1 MTRPSNHCWKATAR
15 RLLLGLALPWAL
27 GAVLPAAAAEAADSA
42 AAQAKLATVR
52 EHIEDLTKR
61 RGEEL
66 RQRDAVAAKLRQAD
80 LAITAQRRALDGL
93 RAAAAVAETRRNQ
106 ARAEQARTRA
116 ELDAERA
123 ALAAQIGAAYRMGRQ
138 GEIKMLLN
146 QSNPTTFGRMLT
158 YEGYLGRER
167 GAQIN
172 AIRTR
177 QQRLDLLAV
186 ETLQRSARLKTLQ
199 DDAQHQLGDLEKSR
213 QERVLVLAE
222 IAQRVKTGDENLA
235 DLKHQEQALQ
245 ALLTELSPELEEF
258 PSGTQRPFEQ
268 WRGKLPWPV
277 AGHLVEGSHEL
288 PNGVL
293 IEAVK
298 GAKVRAP
305 FAGRVVYADW
315 LQGLGLLLIISHGD
329 GYLSLYGHAEV
340 LYKSVGDAVAAGD
353 VVAALRDDEG
363 KPPQLY
369 FEIRAGKKPVET
381 KQWLKRE
388 P

>member
-1 MTRPSNHCWKATAR
+1 MNRSSNDCWKPTVR
-15 RLLLGLALPWAL
+15 RLLLGLALPWAFV
-27 GAVLPAAAAEAADSA
+27 ASQSAMAAEPANSE

-52 EHIEDLTKR
+52 EHIEELTKR
-61 RGEEL
+61 RAEDL
-66 RQRDAVAAKLRQAD
+66 RRRDAVAAKLRQAE
-80 LAITAQRRALDGL
+80 LAITSQRRALDAL
-93 RAAAAVAETRRNQ
+93 RAAVVVAETRRNQ

-123 ALAAQIGAAYRMGRQ
+123 TLAAQILAAYRMGRQ
-138 GEIKMLLN
+138 EQIKLLLN
-146 QSNPTTFGRMLT
+146 QSNPATFGRMLT

-177 QQRLDLLAV
+177 QQRLDLLAA

-199 DDAQHQLGDLEKSR
+199 DDAQHQLAELEQSR

-222 IAQRVKTGDENLA
+222 IAKQVKTGDQNLA
-235 DLKHQEQALQ
+235 DLKHQEQALE
-245 ALLTELSPELEEF
+245 ALLVDLSPDLEEF
-258 PSGTQRPFEQ
+258 PAGTQRPFEQ

-293 IEAVK
+293 IEAAR

-340 LYKSVGDAVAAGD
+340 LYKSVGDAVSAGD
-353 VVAALRDDEG
+353 VVAALRDDQG
-363 KPPQLY
+363 RPPQLY